1 MRANHSLMFSLL
13 LACPLWLA
21 ACGNTGVPASQG
33 DDAAATAGAQPAASG
48 TDPSEP
54 PPMNVPGTPDDADG
68 PNGDSTAAPIPQP
81 GTASSAGAS
90 DEARGRID
98 KLLGD
103 ADQYEHVFKELQQ
116 GVASG
121 DRAAVATLMRYPLRV
136 DTDGN
141 TREIADA
148 ATFQR
153 EYDSIV
159 TPPVARAITA
169 QSFDTVFANWQGVMI
184 GNGQVWLN
192 GTCEDTACTRSDV
205 KVVTIQQ

>member
-1 MRANHSLMFSLL
+1 MRASHSLMFSLL

-21 ACGNTGVPASQG
+21 ACGSTE
-33 DDAAATAGAQPAASG
+33 DAAATAGTQPAASS
-48 TDPSEP
+48 TDLAEP
-54 PPMNVPGTPDDADG
+54 PPMRAPEMLDDANG
-68 PNGDSTAAPIPQP
+68 ATGDSAAAPVQQP
-81 GTASSAGAS
+81 DAAPSAGAL
-90 DEARGRID
+90 DETRARID
-98 KLLGD
+98 RLLGD
-103 ADQYEHVFKELQQ
+103 ADQYEQVFKALQQ

-121 DRAAVATLMRYPLRV
+121 DRAAVAMLVRYPVRV

>member
-1 MRANHSLMFSLL
+1 MRASHSLMFPLL

-21 ACGNTGVPASQG
+21 ACGNNESPASQSE
-33 DDAAATAGAQPAASG
+33 DAAATADAQPAASG
-48 TDPSEP
+48 TDLAEP
-54 PPMNVPGTPDDADG
+54 PPMNVPQTQGEPSGTP
-68 PNGDSTAAPIPQP
+68 GDPAAAPVQQ
-81 GTASSAGAS
+81 AGAAATTGAL
-90 DEARGRID
+90 DETRARID

-103 ADQYEHVFKELQQ
+103 AEQYEQVFKALQQ

-136 DTDGN
+136 DTDGKK
-141 TREIADA
+141 REIPDA
-148 ATFQR
+148 AAFQR

-159 TPPVARAITA
+159 TPPVAAAITA
-169 QSFDTVFANWQGVMI
+169 QSFETVFANGQGVMI